1 MSTQQQVNS
10 TNTNNSENPNI
21 PDKSFSDFIKKI
33 TTALNIS
40 AIDELN
46 LIKSLW
52 SKFGNNKEYK
62 LIINDKQINDLL
74 NADQRIKDLEG
85 KMSPYFKE
93 VEKNWKSLLNNLGK
107 LQALIFI
114 KKLEE
119 PAPDCTGIINEIV
132 TALNN
137 KISTVNTILENNI
150 KISEKATQSK
160 QKYLK
165 YKSKYLHLKN
175 NM

>member
-1 MSTQQQVNS
+1 MATQQQVT
-10 TNTNNSENPNI
+10 TNEKI
-21 PDKSFSDFIKKI
+21 FKDFVKRI
-33 TTALNIS
+33 TTALNIDNTNADKLS
-40 AIDELN
+40 NELFT
-46 LIKSLW
+46 
-52 SKFGNNKEYK
+52 KFGKEDQYK
-62 LIINDKQINDLL
+62 LLTNQDITQLL
-74 NADQRIKDLEG
+74 KADESIKELES
-85 KMSPYFKE
+85 KMSPYFKD
-93 VEKNWKSLLNNLGK
+93 VQNNWKSLINNLGK

-119 PAPDCTGIINEIV
+119 PTPDCAGIINEIV

>member
-1 MSTQQQVNS
+1 MSTPQTQVV
-10 TNTNNSENPNI
+10 TNEKTF
-21 PDKSFSDFIKKI
+21 KDFVKRI
-33 TTALNIS
+33 TTALNIDS
-40 AIDELN
+40 TNAERLSNDLFT
-46 LIKSLW
+46 
-52 SKFGNNKEYK
+52 KFGDDDKYK
-62 LIINDKQINDLL
+62 LLNNQNITDLL
-74 NADQRIKDLEG
+74 NADQRIKELEV

-119 PAPDCTGIINEIV
+119 QTPDCAGIINEIV
-132 TALNN
+132 NALNN

-150 KISEKATQSK
+150 KISEKATKSK